1 MPQMIALGQ
10 PILVNCAHCG
20 RHAWHVAV
28 LPGRQKISCPCCDR
42 LTVVEFFTERNA
54 DGERQFKMDVWPG

>member
-1 MPQMIALGQ
+1 MIALGQ

-28 LPGRQKISCPCCDR
+28 LPGRQKLSCPRCGYQTGVD
-42 LTVVEFFTERNA
+42 FSTERKPG
-54 DGERQFKMDVWPG
+54 GEREFKMDVWPA